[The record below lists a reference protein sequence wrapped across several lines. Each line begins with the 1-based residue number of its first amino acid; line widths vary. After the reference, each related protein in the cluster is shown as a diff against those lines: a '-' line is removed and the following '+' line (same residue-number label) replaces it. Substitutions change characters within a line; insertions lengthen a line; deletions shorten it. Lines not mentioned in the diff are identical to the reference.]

1 MAATTI
7 FRGLILAALAI
18 FAADIATVVMWYFA
32 ADLPETVQSY
42 LDAQNAGTL
51 SNVFSEANLGTQIA
65 VGLLMLLYLIAYLAA
80 LLGLLGFRGWARWVF
95 FIVIGLTLVFIISGG
110 TSLST
115 PIEQFVTTLGSMVD
129 GAILTLL
136 FIEPIRARFRNDAPA
151 PDPIDPIEP

>member
-32 ADLPETVQSY
+32 ADLPESVQSY

-51 SNVFSEANLGTQIA
+51 ANVFSEANLGTQIA
-65 VGLLMLLYLIAYLAA
+65 VGLLMLLYLVAYLTG
-80 LLGLLGFRGWARWVF
+80 LLGLLGFRRWARWVF
-95 FIVIGLTLVFIISGG
+95 ILVVSLTLIFIASGG
-110 TSLST
+110 TSLAT
-115 PIEQFVTTLGSMVD
+115 PIEAMVSALGSMVD

-136 FIEPIRARFRNDAPA
+136 FIEPIRARFRTGSASPED
-151 PDPIDPIEP
+151 EPPVI